1 MSQQP
6 SGGLTFPIK
15 LRCASAADLMSEPG
29 LEAALSRALG
39 RAFARARAA
48 LPVPLVLGS
57 GVALQAPRLVAGG
70 LSGADATALLARVRG
85 AAEAAARA
93 QSIPTVATRTLAPVN
108 SSRDRTD
115 VEPVS
120 SRGAERFGRER
131 FEAESRTYN
140 VPSYGGGTVDV
151 PVAGQTPEQLKE
163 QWQSAVEA
171 WEETSKELPSAE
183 QRARARRIF
192 ILLRLGTPLQF
203 AVAAELDRFIDRCI
217 QDGDNEDATLKWFS
231 EAILLT
237 EGAAFPKT
245 WAWNVQK
252 EFRFS
257 TDLNGLERAIQS
269 ASSDVIGLSTYLSDD
284 VWDHGLPLSLDE
296 ASTLTSGKLERMV
309 LNSEAAKAPKKN
321 TVITRY
327 TQALLRLARAI
338 AHHRLVHWYNWQIDV
353 TIEHIRNGDQ
363 IVDQDEHDR
372 LKAQQ
377 KGFALRRQAFEDAAS
392 SSSNTSKQVNAI
404 LFSYPD
410 KFDRLNFT
418 DWPGDEVQ
426 ALRKSIADV
435 DARIAQ
441 HGGLSGIAPVLPA
454 AGLLPGIWRAAVWAS
469 ERGYYGDVAVDVFE
483 AIKQNP
489 VESLAKLVAII
500 IAGEI
505 PGLNIAVGLVLAI
518 EFGIDA
524 VRAAFDLA
532 GALTEAGTAQSVVQM
547 ERASARLARTLVG
560 TAADMALWAVTWGA
574 AKGMKAASRKVTR
587 TLADWRKVE
596 KFVKTHGDNAETRE
610 ALLQSKANVEQAE
623 QILVKKREH
632 ERQLQQPKPRD
643 KQETAPTP
651 ESSRRPGPDPK
662 TIQGGSQTTPPR
674 QGHLASV
681 DLEGKLKKPSSSKR
695 PPGGGPAPG
704 GGPSLPASG
713 RVANENVTP
722 QPEANVRQKVAG
734 AGHPPPTAS
743 PETVRRTVASGA
755 RGRRTPAQT
764 PGPSTPRTGR
774 ATPAPTAT
782 PAPAQPSPASRGPRL
797 LGELHPS
804 DTRTAGTRGIASI
817 ERRINTVD
825 NSQTVTITGEI
836 RPALNRAAA
845 PNYNTEK
852 MWRILRQEHG
862 LPDYQGAHLWGP
874 GFGDEAAAGIM
885 LAPRDVN
892 LIWQSGRA
900 EKFLREDLPDM
911 AQAASRHFG
920 RPVAIRLRAVATS
933 HPGTVAGGAALKE
946 VQYTFS
952 IAADGQ
958 EVVLGRVGFSVGL
971 PPRGKV
977 SEVKVERLG
986 DKW

>member
-1 MSQQP
+1 MTSPGATMSQQP

-48 LPVPLVLGS
+48 LPVAAGAWQRR
-57 GVALQAPRLVAGG
+57 GVAGAPPRRPRSLRRGRDG
-70 LSGADATALLARVRG
+70 LAC
-85 AAEAAARA
+85 ARA
-93 QSIPTVATRTLAPVN
+93 GRCRGRGESAVDFDGRNPDACAGR

-131 FEAESRTYN
+131 FEAELRTCN

-151 PVAGQTPEQLKE
+151 PVAGQTPERLKE

-183 QRARARRIF
+183 QRARARPIF

-269 ASSDVIGLSTYLSDD
+269 ARSDVIGLSTYLSDD

-505 PGLNIAVGLVLAI
+505 PGLNIAVGLCAGNRVRHRCGESGFRLGRRADGSRHRTI
-518 EFGIDA
+518 RGADGARFGA
-524 VRAAFDLA
+524 A
-532 GALTEAGTAQSVVQM
+532 GADTGRHRGRHGPLGGDVGGRQRDESGVTQGDQNARGLAQGREVRQDARRQRGNARGAVAIQSKCRAGQTDPRQ
-547 ERASARLARTLVG
+547 
-560 TAADMALWAVTWGA
+560 
-574 AKGMKAASRKVTR
+574 
-587 TLADWRKVE
+587 
-596 KFVKTHGDNAETRE
+596 ETR
-610 ALLQSKANVEQAE
+610 
-623 QILVKKREH
+623 
-632 ERQLQQPKPRD
+632 
-643 KQETAPTP
+643 
-651 ESSRRPGPDPK
+651 
-662 TIQGGSQTTPPR
+662 
-674 QGHLASV
+674 
-681 DLEGKLKKPSSSKR
+681 
-695 PPGGGPAPG
+695 
-704 GGPSLPASG
+704 
-713 RVANENVTP
+713 
-722 QPEANVRQKVAG
+722 
-734 AGHPPPTAS
+734 
-743 PETVRRTVASGA
+743 A
-755 RGRRTPAQT
+755 R
-764 PGPSTPRTGR
+764 
-774 ATPAPTAT
+774 APTAT
-782 PAPAQPSPASRGPRL
+782 TEAAGRARDCTDTRVVSPARTRSQDDPRRQ
-797 LGELHPS
+797 S
-804 DTRTAGTRGIASI
+804 DH
-817 ERRINTVD
+817 
-825 NSQTVTITGEI
+825 
-836 RPALNRAAA
+836 AAA
-845 PNYNTEK
+845 PRTP
-852 MWRILRQEHG
+852 RI
-862 LPDYQGAHLWGP
+862 
-874 GFGDEAAAGIM
+874 
-885 LAPRDVN
+885 
-892 LIWQSGRA
+892 GR
-900 EKFLREDLPDM
+900 F
-911 AQAASRHFG
+911 
-920 RPVAIRLRAVATS
+920 
-933 HPGTVAGGAALKE
+933 
-946 VQYTFS
+946 
-952 IAADGQ
+952 
-958 EVVLGRVGFSVGL
+958 
-971 PPRGKV
+971 
-977 SEVKVERLG
+977 
-986 DKW
+986 